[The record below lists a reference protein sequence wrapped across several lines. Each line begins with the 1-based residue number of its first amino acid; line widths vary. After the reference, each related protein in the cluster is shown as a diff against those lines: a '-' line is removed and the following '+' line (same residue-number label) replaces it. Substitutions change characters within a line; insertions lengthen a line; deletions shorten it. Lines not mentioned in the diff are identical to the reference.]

1 MPYHGKGQ
9 GRDQSRVL
17 GCAPGSD
24 QCPVIVHGLLLSV
37 IKVVSNERV
46 KRPMVGL
53 CYGS

>member
-9 GRDQSRVL
+9 GRDQSRVPMY
-17 GCAPGSD
+17 APGSD

-46 KRPMVGL
+46 SGFRG
-53 CYGS
+53 G